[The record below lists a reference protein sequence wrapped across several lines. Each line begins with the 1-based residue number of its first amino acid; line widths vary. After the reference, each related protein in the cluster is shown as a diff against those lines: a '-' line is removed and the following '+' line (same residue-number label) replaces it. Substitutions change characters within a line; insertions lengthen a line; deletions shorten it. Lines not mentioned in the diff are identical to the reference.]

1 MIEIKPPESI
11 DEKEVE
17 IMMNMELIDIA
28 LGKKPA
34 DVIIKNGLLVNVHT
48 REVYQADVAIG
59 GYKIAAVGNVEH
71 CLGAETQII
80 DASGHYLVPGFI
92 DAHIHFESSMLSFPE
107 FAKMALRHGTT
118 VVASD
123 LMEITIVSGVE
134 GAKEILSQ
142 AKKTLVTLLYPVPSF
157 MEDSDLQT
165 IGSHLGPDL
174 VKELITLDQAV
185 GLAEVL
191 APPILAKSPLSATM
205 LTLAEQEK
213 KTAEGH
219 APALTG
225 KELDAYCTAGIR
237 SDHESTNPAEALA
250 KLRCG
255 LRVLMREGSASTDL
269 LECLKIIT
277 QEGVD
282 SRHCAMISDDIDA
295 LHMATLGHMDHKIR
309 IAVEAGVD
317 PVVAIQMS
325 TLNPAESLKVDNL
338 YGSITPGKFADIVI
352 AKDLKNMEIQKVI
365 AKGEVAFDGSKV
377 IMDGAKV
384 TCSEKLLNT
393 VKLRSQISPSDLMIK
408 VKDQAKKARVRV
420 IGASKTSLL
429 TEAQEAELDVT
440 DGFIIADTKRDIL
453 PIAVVERYGKS
464 GNIGKGFISGFGLKK
479 GAMATSVGHDHHNIT
494 VLGTN
499 PADMAIAINRIAA
512 LNGGVV
518 VAVDGQIKG
527 EIPLPICGLLS
538 DESGE
543 TVAAKIDQLQKEL
556 RQLGCPMASP
566 FMTLSFIT
574 LIFIPAYGIS
584 DKGLVDVYKM
594 ELVDPV
600 LG

>member
-1 MIEIKPPESI
+1 
-11 DEKEVE
+11 
-17 IMMNMELIDIA
+17 MNTELIDIA

-34 DVIIKNGLLVNVHT
+34 ERIIKNGLLVNVHT
-48 REVYQADVAIG
+48 REIYRADVAIG
-59 GYKIAAVGNVEH
+59 GDKIAAVGNVEH
-71 CLGAETQII
+71 CQGPGTQLI
-80 DASGHYLVPGFI
+80 DAAGHYLVPGFI

-134 GAKEILSQ
+134 GAIEILDL
-142 AKKTLVTLLYPVPSF
+142 ARKTPLTLLYPVPSF

-165 IGSHLGPDL
+165 IGSNLGPEL
-174 VKELITLDQAV
+174 VKELINLDQAV

-205 LTLAEQEK
+205 LTLAEKEK

-237 SDHESTNPAEALA
+237 SDHESTNPEEALA
-250 KLRCG
+250 KLRNG

-277 QEGVD
+277 ENGVD

-309 IAVEAGVD
+309 MAIQAGVD
-317 PVVAIQMS
+317 PLVAIQMS
-325 TLNPAESLKVDNL
+325 TLNPAESLKVDHC
-338 YGSITPGKFADIVI
+338 YGSITPGKFADIVLT
-352 AKDLKNMEIQKVI
+352 KDLKQMDIQKVI
-365 AKGEVAFDGSKV
+365 AKGEVVFDGINV
-377 IMDGAKV
+377 TLDGAGV
-384 TCSEKLLNT
+384 SCSEKLLNT
-393 VKLRSQISPSDLMIK
+393 VKLRSKISPKDLMIAIT
-408 VKDQAKKARVRV
+408 DQAEKARVRV

-429 TEAQEAELDVT
+429 TKALEAELDVV
-440 DGFIIADTKRDIL
+440 DGFVTADTGRDIL

-464 GNIGKGFISGFGLKK
+464 GNIGKAFISGFGLKK

-499 PADMAIAINRIAA
+499 SSDMAMAVNRIAE

-518 VAVDGQIKG
+518 VVVDGEIKG

-538 DESGE
+538 DEPGE
-543 TVAAKIDQLQKEL
+543 TVAFKIDQLQKEL
-556 RQLGCPMASP
+556 RQLGCLMASP

-584 DKGLVDVYKM
+584 DKGLVDVSKM

-600 LG
+600 LA

>member
-1 MIEIKPPESI
+1 MK
-11 DEKEVE
+11 
-17 IMMNMELIDIA
+17 MNTDLIDIA

-34 DVIIKNGLLVNVHT
+34 DLIIRHGLLVNVHT
-48 REVYQADVAIG
+48 REIYQADVAIG
-59 GYKIAAVGNVEH
+59 GAKIAAVGNVEH
-71 CLGAETQII
+71 CQGSGTQVI
-80 DASGHYLVPGFI
+80 DATGHYLVPGFI

-134 GAKEILSQ
+134 GAIEILGQ
-142 AKKTLVTLLYPVPSF
+142 AQKTPLTLLYPVPSF

-165 IGSHLGPDL
+165 IGSDYLGPNL
-174 VKELITLDQAV
+174 VEQLITLDQAV

-205 LTLAEQEK
+205 LKLAEQEK

-225 KELDAYCTAGIR
+225 KELNAYCSAGIR
-237 SDHESTNPAEALA
+237 SDHESTNPEEALA

-269 LECLKIIT
+269 LACLKIIT
-277 QEGVD
+277 ENGVD

-295 LHMATLGHMDHKIR
+295 LHMATLGHMDHKIKLA
-309 IAVEAGVD
+309 IAAGVD

-352 AKDLKNMEIQKVI
+352 TKALEHMDIQQVI
-365 AKGEVAFDGSKV
+365 AKGEIVFDGKKV
-377 IMDGAKV
+377 ALNSSAV
-384 TCSEKLLNT
+384 ACSGKLLNT
-393 VKLRSQISPSDLMIK
+393 VKLHSKIAPGDLMIT
-408 VKDQAKKARVRV
+408 VKDQPKKARVRV

-429 TEAQEAELDVT
+429 TEAQEAELDVV
-440 DGFIIADTKRDIL
+440 DSVVIADTQRDIL

-464 GNIGKGFISGFGLKK
+464 GHIGKAFISGFGLKK

-499 PADMAIAINRIAA
+499 SADMAMAVNRIAE

-518 VAVDGQIKG
+518 VVADGQIKG

-538 DESGE
+538 DEPGE
-543 TVAAKIDQLQKEL
+543 IVASKIDQLQKEL

-584 DKGLVDVYKM
+584 DQGLVDVYKM